1 MLDKPKAIQLLKK
14 NIQIELGKAVTTR
27 GHCEELEHE
36 VQRKTGVKLSYNT
49 IRRFFN
55 LAGERSLSE
64 PSVATLDILAGFAGF
79 RDFHSLKIG
88 MTKSE
93 SLEQKSSGQIA
104 VLSGVYFLR
113 SKEKVDFLEN
123 QVSDNSWPLMVSLM
137 AERASAEGDRDF
149 FYLFFDSIVIF
160 QNSNYLNQ
168 RLYFGMQYLGVIIRG
183 LTFRKELQR
192 HLASHEFGRI
202 FYYELFVDMDNL
214 ALDFHKGVQHYF
226 NSSNQ
231 EQDRL
236 FSASLLHFR
245 AWMAGSRINRSKW
258 FEEIKRISPNPE
270 EIHPIPIARAINAH
284 MYEDF
289 NEMGLVGMGTNKLIK
304 SVIRAILKSDLRIG
318 QADMFFF
325 WLLQGAVITRNWKV
339 AELCI
344 LQIEKFRPKK
354 LAYYDEGSYE
364 LFKALKG
371 ITFFRVG
378 NISQAE
384 KCFAE
389 IEESKFYS
397 FSLQF
402 DTIFVKALNYMI
414 TPNVQLKKE
423 GILFSNKMGYG
434 KLWEYLIVE
443 NSSK

>member
-36 VQRKTGVKLSYNT
+36 VHRKTGFKLSYNT

-64 PSVATLDILAGFAGF
+64 PSVATLDILAGYAGF

-104 VLSGVYFLR
+104 VLSGIFLLS
-113 SKEKVDFLEN
+113 SKEKVNFLEN
-123 QVSDNSWPLMVSLM
+123 HISDNSWPLMVSLM
-137 AERASAEGDRDF
+137 AERSAAEVDRDF
-149 FYLFFDSIVIF
+149 FYLFFDSAVIF

-168 RLYFGMQYLGVIIRG
+168 RLYFGMQYLGIIIRN
-183 LTFRKELQR
+183 LVFRNELQLY
-192 HLASHEFGRI
+192 LASHEFGRK
-202 FYYELFVDMDNL
+202 FYYELFVDMDKL

-226 NSSNQ
+226 NSSIQ

-245 AWMAGSRINRSKW
+245 AWMAGSRLNRSKW
-258 FEEIKRISPNPE
+258 FEEIKRISQNPE
-270 EIHPIPIARAINAH
+270 EIHPIPLARGLNAH
-284 MYEDF
+284 MYEDY
-289 NEMGLVGMGTNKLIK
+289 NEMGIVSAATNKFVK
-304 SVIRAILKSDLRIG
+304 SVTSAILKSDLRTG
-318 QADMFFF
+318 QVDMFFF
-325 WLLQGAVITRNWKV
+325 WLLQGTVITQNWKV

-371 ITFFRVG
+371 ITLLRMG
-378 NISQAE
+378 NASQAE
-384 KCFAE
+384 KCLAE
-389 IEESKFYS
+389 IEVSKFYS

-402 DTIFVKALNYMI
+402 DSIFVKALYYLI
-414 TPNVQLKKE
+414 SPNIQLKKE
-423 GILFSNKMGYG
+423 GRVFSQTMGYG
-434 KLWEYLIVE
+434 KLWDCLV
-443 NSSK
+443 SS